1 MARTPNNH
9 HVLPLFCDDLIASC
23 VDMSPAR
30 FGAYMR
36 LLCYAWTRGG
46 LPNDEAAC
54 GRIAGGI
61 DQHDW
66 EAIRS
71 RLILLDAGTPSERLS
86 HQRLE
91 LERQAVAALK
101 AKKSEA
107 GKKGGRPKA
116 NGKLSQSKTKAEP
129 QADGKQ
135 NQSKTKAPTPTP
147 THSSSLRSEE
157 EFHTHGENEFWKPGW
172 AATEWDAFVAV
183 WNSTQRAARWDVL
196 SPPDGWVDAAA
207 SPGWLQKARQAVQ
220 RLPMCLYLEKPLAV
234 TQFIQPGWADRIL
247 AGEFDNP
254 RARPAGRHDSQPP
267 PVDQAKRRFYRAD
280 AGKSMSEAE
289 YSAWRRDHA
298 TGGTVAAVA
307 DRVTLRGNA

>member
-46 LPNDEAAC
+46 LPNDEQAC

-61 DQHDW
+61 EQHDW

-71 RLILLDAGTPSERLS
+71 RLVLLDDGTPSERLS

-116 NGKLSQSKTKAEP
+116 IAKQNESRTKAER
-129 QADGKQ
+129 KQ
-135 NQSKTKAPTPTP
+135 NESKMKAPTPTP
-147 THSSSLRSEE
+147 SPSSSLRSEE
-157 EFHTHGENEFWKPGW
+157 EFHTHAENEFRKPGW
-172 AATEWDAFVAV
+172 AAAEWEAFVAI
-183 WNSTQRAARWDVL
+183 WNSTQRAARWSVL

-207 SPGWLQKARQAVQ
+207 TPGWLQKARQAVD
-220 RLPMCLYLEKPLAV
+220 RLPMCRYLEKPLAV

-247 AGEFDNP
+247 AGEFDNAK
-254 RARPAGRHDSQPP
+254 ARYLGRHDAVPP
-267 PVDQAKRRFYRAD
+267 PADPAKRRFYRAD
-280 AGKSMSEAE
+280 AGQSMTEAE
-289 YSAWRRDHA
+289 YSAWRRNQT
-298 TGGTVAAVA
+298 TGGMVAAVA
-307 DRVTLRGNA
+307 DRVTLRDEP